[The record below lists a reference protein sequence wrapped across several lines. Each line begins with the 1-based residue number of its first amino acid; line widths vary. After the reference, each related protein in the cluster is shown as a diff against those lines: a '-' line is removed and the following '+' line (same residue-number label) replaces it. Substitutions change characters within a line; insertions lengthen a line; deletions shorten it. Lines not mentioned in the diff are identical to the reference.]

1 MKRYGWQILLG
12 LLLIILSVFFYLL
25 HYVIFRDAHHIF
37 LYFIGDFAF
46 VFIEVL
52 LVTLI
57 IHRLLSQRERRSRL
71 EKLNMVIGVF
81 FSEVGVELLRFCS
94 RYDSK
99 LDEIRKYLIAAD
111 GGDSKKDFDK
121 VVKQLKNHNY
131 NIEVRNKLLEEL
143 DSILRGKLDFLLRL
157 LENPVLLE
165 HEGFTDLL
173 LAIFHLTEELKSRQN
188 FRELPDADYKHFAG
202 DVGRFYSL
210 LIVEWLSYM
219 KHLKGNYPYLFS
231 LSMRNN
237 PFDPEASP
245 VIE

>member
-1 MKRYGWQILLG
+1 MKRYGWQVLLG

-25 HYVIFRDAHHIF
+25 HYVIFRDPHHIF
-37 LYFIGDFAF
+37 LFFIGDFAF

-57 IHRLLSQRERRSRL
+57 IHRLLSERERRARL

-81 FSEVGVELLRFCS
+81 SEVGIDLLSFCS

-99 LDEIRKYLIAAD
+99 LDEIKKYLVDAN
-111 GGDSKKDFDK
+111 GGASKKGLDK
-121 VVKQLKNHNY
+121 IVTQLKNHNY
-131 NIEVRNKLLEEL
+131 NIEIHNKLLEEL

-157 LENPVLLE
+157 LENPALLE

-173 LAIFHLTEELKSRQN
+173 LAVFHLTEELKARRN
-188 FRELPDADYKHFAG
+188 FRGLPDADYKHFSG

-210 LIVEWLSYM
+210 LVLEWLSYM

-245 VIE
+245 VIK